1 MLMVIKLMNYLKYS
15 FTPLTLLLLSAVI
28 VLAIVAFFPSGIFAQ
43 EQKAAEITSPA
54 PGSTLEGSTAAFAWS
69 AGSQA
74 EVYFLYLGTTPGE
87 NNLYGQSQGLNRE
100 VTVSGLPVDGSIIYI
115 RLWSL
120 LPTGWF
126 FADTSVLAAAPW
138 VSPGD
143 LVLVKE
149 KLKKMNELLQ
159 KAIDDYRNGVIEGDE
174 LRKRIDEIIKLKYE
188 AINGFPDVW
197 GQSFGEWYSDFER
210 LDRYLN
216 TARND
221 SANKWISEKWALGAL
236 ERAKTSKE
244 FIEKI
249 LDRVLIN

>member
-1 MLMVIKLMNYLKYS
+1 MTIKLRNYHKYS

-54 PGSTLEGSTAAFAWS
+54 PGSTLEGSTTAFAWS

-126 FADTSVLAAAPW
+126 FANTKVLAAAQGM
-138 VSPGD
+138 STGN

-159 KAIDDYRNGVIEGDE
+159 KAIDDYRNGVIEEEE
-174 LRKRIDEIIKLKYE
+174 LRKRLKEIRKLKFEAMYE
-188 AINGFPDVW
+188 FPDVW
-197 GQSFGEWYSDFER
+197 GKPFSKWYMSFSNIDFDLQNAINRSHAYWPTEEEILMYLEWAKRDKA
-210 LDRYLN
+210 YL
-216 TARND
+216 
-221 SANKWISEKWALGAL
+221 EKDV
-236 ERAKTSKE
+236 
-244 FIEKI
+244 
-249 LDRVLIN
+249 DRVVID